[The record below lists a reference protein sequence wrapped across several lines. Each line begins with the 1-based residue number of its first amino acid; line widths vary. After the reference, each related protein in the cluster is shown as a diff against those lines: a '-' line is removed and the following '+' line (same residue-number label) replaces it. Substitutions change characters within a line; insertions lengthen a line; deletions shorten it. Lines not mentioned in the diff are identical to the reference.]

1 MEWRRCKY
9 NSIHFTGLFSSNI
22 TSYDNVMV
30 GSNVK
35 APLKRS
41 KTNGSSVYWHKIN
54 LSEIRGGYTIITA
67 TTHTYNSMIQ
77 SNSVIL
83 IDST

>member
-9 NSIHFTGLFSSNI
+9 NSIHFPGLFLRNI

-35 APLKRS
+35 APLKQS
-41 KTNGSSVYWHKIN
+41 KTNGSSIYWHEIN
-54 LSEIRGGYTIITA
+54 LSEIRGGYAIITA
-67 TTHTYNSMIQ
+67 TTHELNAMLQ
-77 SNSVIL
+77 SYSVIL
-83 IDST
+83 IDNT